1 MTDLLLLEASEAG
14 MGMSLNCA
22 LVCMGREARG
32 LVLDRITRGD
42 PAADQVGVIMRSI
55 GGRPTRLFAVV
66 GFQADALQLPLD
78 IWPRP
83 SAIPE
88 RERREGEAAA

>member
-1 MTDLLLLEASEAG
+1 MTDLLFAEAHEAG

-32 LVLDRITRGD
+32 LVLDRIKRGD
-42 PAADQVGVIMRSI
+42 TADDQVGVLLRSI

-66 GFQADALQLPLD
+66 RFQFDALQLPLD

-83 SAIPE
+83 SAVPE
-88 RERREGEAAA
+88 RERREGEAA